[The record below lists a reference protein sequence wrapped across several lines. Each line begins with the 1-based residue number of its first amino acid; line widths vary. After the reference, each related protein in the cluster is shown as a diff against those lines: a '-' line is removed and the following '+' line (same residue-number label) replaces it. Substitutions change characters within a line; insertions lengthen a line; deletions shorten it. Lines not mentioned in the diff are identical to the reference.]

1 MLHVVKAYFSI
12 FFKKINTKDAFF
24 VSNACRCLGL
34 FYVGMATSEKTKSYA
49 QNARRG
55 AIEDKV
61 TWL

>member
-1 MLHVVKAYFSI
+1 LI
-12 FFKKINTKDAFF
+12 FKKINTKDAFF